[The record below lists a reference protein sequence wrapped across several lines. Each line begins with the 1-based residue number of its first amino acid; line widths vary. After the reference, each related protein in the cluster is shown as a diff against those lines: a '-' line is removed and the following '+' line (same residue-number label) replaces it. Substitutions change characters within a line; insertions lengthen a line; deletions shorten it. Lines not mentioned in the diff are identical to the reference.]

1 MFLEFLNSII
11 RDEVFLGIYDN
22 ANDPRTCDAYR
33 NVSSSETLDET
44 LEMYRKETSNNGLA
58 GILTFLLLCLPLL
71 AALCIIVTAYIISI
85 RCYSGTKTRHKHQ
98 SPLITIITK
107 CCGNDTELTDHSHM
121 SYIAGI
127 LQCFL
132 AVLYF
137 AGDNLGPV
145 LIAHG
150 GDIGCTGKCSENAA
164 IVTKVMSVGAI
175 LLLLLV
181 PYLLHHCV
189 ILINHDDWKYEL
201 EDKDTL
207 LGLLGN
213 IIKVDAAY
221 TALTGLTIV
230 SNFCSDTEHGLNWTI
245 LFISAFTGAL
255 YITVKIIKAFDPKQ
269 NAKTNLFFI
278 SVGIFLTVL
287 LSAYLISD
295 NATPLDCA
303 FHCSDAGPSNG
314 DLTHPLLERHCC
326 NIRNNIITRLSL
338 TCSSIVQ
345 TVIIAIVAGVVVLK
359 A

>member
-1 MFLEFLNSII
+1 
-11 RDEVFLGIYDN
+11 
-22 ANDPRTCDAYR
+22 
-33 NVSSSETLDET
+33 
-44 LEMYRKETSNNGLA
+44 MYRKETSSNGLA

-85 RCYSGTKTRHKHQ
+85 HCSSGTKTRHKHQ

-107 CCGNDTELTDHSHM
+107 SCGNVTELTDHSHM

-150 GDIGCTGKCSENAA
+150 GDIRCTGKCSENAA

-189 ILINHDDWKYEL
+189 KLINHDDWKYEL
-201 EDKDTL
+201 EDRDTL

-245 LFISAFTGAL
+245 LGFCAIAGAL
-255 YITVKIIKAFDPKQ
+255 YITVKIINAFDPER
-269 NAKTNLFFI
+269 NIKTVPFLI

-287 LSAYLISD
+287 LSVYLISD

-303 FHCSDAGPSNG
+303 FHCDDGGPSNEN
-314 DLTHPLLERHCC
+314 LTHPLLERHCC
-326 NIRNNIITRLSL
+326 NIRVNIITRLSL
-338 TCSSIVQ
+338 SLTCFYIAL
-345 TVIIAIVAGVVVLK
+345 TVAIPIVAELTTGKYISYKYSNLPVIFK
-359 A
+359 P